1 MKYNLTQLISQK
13 VNEVKIDSIL
23 TFNQDDDLS
32 TNDTFSSAPVMV
44 TGAIKRNGKH
54 FSLELHYVSK
64 WTFLCGRCLGET
76 EYVIEGEI
84 MRSIVKERNDAEDDV
99 VYVESAVI
107 DLYDVIYNDIVL
119 NLPTQ
124 VICDD
129 DCKGLCPDCGINLN
143 KDSCNCD
150 DENIDPRLA
159 KLKNLF
165 THTEEV

>member
-32 TNDTFSSAPVMV
+32 TNDTFCSAPVMV

-54 FSLELHYVSK
+54 FSFELHYESK
-64 WTFLCGRCLGET
+64 WTFLCGRCLSET

-124 VICDD
+124 VICED